1 MTIFKK
7 IIDRE
12 IPADIV
18 YEDELCLA
26 FRDIN
31 PQAPTHILL
40 IPKKEISS
48 LAEATSDDHPLLGH
62 LLVKA
67 AEVARSQGLE
77 ENGYRVV
84 TNVGSDGGQAVYHLH
99 LHILGGRAL
108 TWPPE
113 TLCLPTRRWTSGETL
128 CRAR

>member
-18 YEDELCLA
+18 YEDEYCLA
-26 FRDIN
+26 FRDVN

-40 IPKKEISS
+40 IPKQEISS
-48 LAEATSDDHPLLGH
+48 LAEATSEDVPLLGH
-62 LLVKA
+62 LFVKA

-84 TNVGSDGGQAVYHLH
+84 TNVGPDGGQAVYHLH
-99 LHILGGRAL
+99 LHVLGGRAM
-108 TWPPE
+108 TWPP
-113 TLCLPTRRWTSGETL
+113 G
-128 CRAR
+128 

>member
-1 MTIFKK
+1 MTVFRK

-18 YEDELCLA
+18 YEDEYCLA

-40 IPKKEISS
+40 IPKQEISS
-48 LAEATSDDHPLLGH
+48 LAGITGDDHSLMGH
-62 LLVKA
+62 LLLKA

-84 TNVGSDGGQAVYHLH
+84 INVGSDGGQEVYHLH
-99 LHILGGRAL
+99 LHVLGGRAM
-108 TWPPE
+108 TWPP
-113 TLCLPTRRWTSGETL
+113 G
-128 CRAR
+128 